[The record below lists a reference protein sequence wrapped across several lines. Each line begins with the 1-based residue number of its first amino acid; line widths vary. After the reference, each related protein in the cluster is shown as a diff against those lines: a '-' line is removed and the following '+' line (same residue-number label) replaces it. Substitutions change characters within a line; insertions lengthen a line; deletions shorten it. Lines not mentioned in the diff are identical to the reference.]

1 MNLRLRGRQGAN
13 LYRSSGPIA
22 SARAHWL
29 TELGQALDEADRL
42 VILLGGERPQS
53 DELIELRK
61 RIVAVRGELDALRSA
76 GVGEVRCE
84 IGPDWT
90 NFATWQGN

>member
-1 MNLRLRGRQGAN
+1 M
-13 LYRSSGPIA
+13 YRSSGPVA

-29 TELGQALDEADRL
+29 AELRQALDEADRL
-42 VILLGGERPQS
+42 AILLGGERPQNH
-53 DELIELRK
+53 EFIALRK
-61 RIVAVRGELDALRSA
+61 RIIAVRSEVDALRSA

-90 NFATWQGN
+90 NFAAWQGN